1 MSGFFKGFASESDS
15 DECAVLLLMKCSSYE
30 MRLSHWILHRFRD
43 LPAGEDKSALID
55 KMMEYVKNDDVRNLK
70 RLLGRRS
77 RDDVN
82 ILCNIPSRT
91 GWSSVTSAADFG
103 NVDVLK

>member
-1 MSGFFKGFASESDS
+1 MSLDDCVWYHFIFLEFKCLYGIDS
-15 DECAVLLLMKCSSYE
+15 VSCS
-30 MRLSHWILHRFRD
+30 D
-43 LPAGEDKSALID
+43 LPSGEDKSQLVEKI
-55 KMMEYVKNDDVRNLK
+55 MEYVKNDDVRNLK

-82 ILCNIPSRT
+82 ILCNVPARS